1 MTYSSLI
8 LSRSW
13 PRRNQADIGNRRLE
27 DHMPIRSMTGFAQV
41 KGELISQ
48 AGRNAGPPATGSASV
63 PGNGHLAFALS
74 LKSVNH
80 RFLDLHF
87 RLGSDSLEMQ
97 LRRLLK
103 EKIARGHVE
112 VTLNLERGTSETFA
126 LNRPLVSAYIA
137 AFRAAASEF
146 SVPAEPDLN
155 AVLRI
160 PGALDSPTSPEDGA
174 LESAVMATVNEVLD
188 RLNQMR
194 EQEGRSVERELRQRM
209 AHLLEAV
216 KTVQLHR
223 GPVLQSYV
231 ERLQSRLQELLGSS
245 ADRERVL
252 QEAALLVD
260 RSDIQEEVV
269 RLENHVR
276 HFLGLLDENGEVG
289 KKLDFLLQEMN
300 REANTLLSKT
310 SGLAGE
316 ALKITEAGLIMK
328 AEIEKSREQVQN
340 LE

>member
-1 MTYSSLI
+1 
-8 LSRSW
+8 
-13 PRRNQADIGNRRLE
+13 
-27 DHMPIRSMTGFAQV
+27 MPIRSMTGFAQV
-41 KGELISQ
+41 RGEVQRQNRENTEAAAS
-48 AGRNAGPPATGSASV
+48 ATSPRGR
-63 PGNGHLAFALS
+63 LAFALS

-87 RLGSDSLEMQ
+87 RLPSGTDSLEMQ

-103 EKIARGHVE
+103 EKMARGHVE
-112 VTLNLERGTSETFA
+112 VSLSLERAAGETFV
-126 LNRPLVSAYIA
+126 LNREIVGGYIA
-137 AFRAAASEF
+137 AFKAAAAEF
-146 SVPAEPDLN
+146 SLPVEPDLN

-160 PGALDSPTSPEDGA
+160 PGALDSAADAADGEIEA
-174 LESAVMATVNEVLD
+174 AVMARVGEALE

-194 EQEGRSVERELRQRM
+194 EEEGRGIVRELRLRM
-209 AHLLEAV
+209 AHLLEAGRI
-216 KTVQLHR
+216 VQQHR
-223 GPVLQSYV
+223 RAVLQNYS
-231 ERLQSRLQELLGSS
+231 ERLQTRLQEMLGASV
-245 ADRERVL
+245 DRERVL

-260 RSDIQEEVV
+260 RSDIQEEIV
-269 RLENHVR
+269 RLETHVQ
-276 HFLGLLDENGEVG
+276 HFLGLLDEGSEIG

-316 ALKITEAGLIMK
+316 ALKVTEAGLAMK

>member
-1 MTYSSLI
+1 
-8 LSRSW
+8 
-13 PRRNQADIGNRRLE
+13 
-27 DHMPIRSMTGFAQV
+27 MTGFAQV
-41 KGELISQ
+41 RGELISQ
-48 AGRNAGPPATGSASV
+48 TGDSSIPPTALASV
-63 PGNGHLAFALS
+63 QGNGHLAFSLS

-87 RLGSDSLEMQ
+87 RLPSGSDSIEMQ

-112 VTLNLERGTSETFA
+112 VTLSVERGNNETLA
-126 LNRPLVSAYIA
+126 LNRPLVTAYIK
-137 AFRAAASEF
+137 AFRAAAVEF
-146 SVPAEPDLN
+146 SVAAEPDLN
-155 AVLRI
+155 SILRI
-160 PGALDSPTSPEDGA
+160 PGALDSARDPEDGA
-174 LESAVMATVNEVLD
+174 LEAAVMARVDEALD

-194 EQEGRSVERELRQRM
+194 EQEGRGIERELRQRM
-209 AHLLEAV
+209 EHLGEAV
-216 KTVQLHR
+216 KIVQTHR
-223 GPVLQSYV
+223 RIVLQSYV
-231 ERLQSRLQELLGSS
+231 ERLQTRLQELLGAST
-245 ADRERVL
+245 DRERVL

-260 RSDIQEEVV
+260 RSDIQEEIV
-269 RLENHVR
+269 RLENHVQ
-276 HFLGLLDENGEVG
+276 HFLGLLDEKGEVG

-316 ALKITEAGLIMK
+316 ALKITEAGLAMK